1 MRVERGLAVDAIDH
15 RHHAVE
21 PVALHQIGMRHGGVQ
36 HRRRIGEA
44 GGFQQHAA
52 ERAAPVVEI
61 AQQRLQRVDQIAAHG
76 AAQAAR
82 LQQHHVVADIF
93 HQQVIERDVAEF
105 VDDDG
110 GLAQRLVLE
119 QAVEQRGLAGAE
131 KTGEDGEGNGLRRPP
146 PIDAMAGLRH

>member
-61 AQQRLQRVDQIAAHG
+61 AQQRFQRVDQIAAHG
-76 AAQAAR
+76 AAQAAA

-93 HQQVIERDVAEF
+93 HQQVVERDVAEF

-110 GLAQRLVLE
+110 GL
-119 QAVEQRGLAGAE
+119 G
-131 KTGEDGEGNGLRRPP
+131 
-146 PIDAMAGLRH
+146 

>member
-1 MRVERGLAVDAIDH
+1 
-15 RHHAVE
+15 
-21 PVALHQIGMRHGGVQ
+21 MRHGGVQ
-36 HRRRIGEA
+36 HRRGIGQA
-44 GGFQQHAA
+44 GGLQQHAA

-61 AQQRLQRVDQIAAHG
+61 AQQGLQRVDQIAAHG
-76 AAQAAR
+76 AAQAAA

-105 VDDDG
+105 IDDDG

-131 KTGEDGEGNGLRRPP
+131 KAGEDGERQWLRRPA
-146 PIDAMAGLRH
+146 PIDAMAGFGH

>member
-1 MRVERGLAVDAIDH
+1 
-15 RHHAVE
+15 
-21 PVALHQIGMRHGGVQ
+21 MRHGGVQ

-52 ERAAPVVEI
+52 EAAAPVVEI

-93 HQQVIERDVAEF
+93 HQQVVEADLAEF

-110 GLAQRLVLE
+110 GVGERRLFE

-131 KTGEDGEGNGLRRPP
+131 KAGEHGRGESAPADGADQRYGRPRS
-146 PIDAMAGLRH
+146 L